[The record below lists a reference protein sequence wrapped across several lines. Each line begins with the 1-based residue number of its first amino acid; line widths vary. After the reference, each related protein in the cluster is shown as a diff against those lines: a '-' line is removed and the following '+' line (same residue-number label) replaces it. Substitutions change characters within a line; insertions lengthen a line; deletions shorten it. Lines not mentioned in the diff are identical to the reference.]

1 MRENRTCGSEGGEA
15 LRLPYPYKPE
25 SSRMPSITNIESTNT
40 EDLRQI
46 ARRRIPRALF
56 DYVDRGS
63 YDELTLRSNRSD
75 LDAIRLRQRVLVDVS
90 KVTLATSMLGEPVSM
105 PVAIAP
111 PGMTGLIHGN
121 GEMHGARAAETAG
134 TKFCLSTMSICT
146 IEDVREVFEKPFWF
160 QLYVFRDR
168 GFSSSVIERARAAN

>member
-1 MRENRTCGSEGGEA
+1 
-15 LRLPYPYKPE
+15 
-25 SSRMPSITNIESTNT
+25 MPSITSIDATNT

-56 DYVDRGS
+56 DYVDHGS
-63 YDELTLRSNRSD
+63 YDEVTLRSNRSD

-111 PGMTGLIHGN
+111 TGMTGLIHGN
-121 GEMHGARAAETAG
+121 GEMLGARAAETAG
-134 TKFCLSTMSICT
+134 T
-146 IEDVREVFEKPFWF
+146 
-160 QLYVFRDR
+160 
-168 GFSSSVIERARAAN
+168 